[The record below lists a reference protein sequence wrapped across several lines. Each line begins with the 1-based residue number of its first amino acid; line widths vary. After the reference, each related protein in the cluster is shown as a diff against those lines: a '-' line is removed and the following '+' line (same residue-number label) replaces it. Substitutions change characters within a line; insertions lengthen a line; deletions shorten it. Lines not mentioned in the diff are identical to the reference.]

1 MVISSTRTHGTNV
14 LLRNPLVINFHSAN
28 KAFPKNFEEFYALP
42 QSERDKMIA
51 SADVFSIDLNVHTDK
66 IVRGRLDEINA
77 GKITVIE
84 SSLQLL
90 PNEPGVEH
98 IVMKLKNPA

>member
-1 MVISSTRTHGTNV
+1 M
-14 LLRNPLVINFHSAN
+14 
-28 KAFPKNFEEFYALP
+28 NFEEFYALP

-66 IVRGRLDEINA
+66 IVRGRLDDINA

-84 SSLQLL
+84 SSL
-90 PNEPGVEH
+90 
-98 IVMKLKNPA
+98 